1 MDYAFPRVK
10 AESLKDQAYEILRSS
25 IITGRLEPGR
35 LHNEKDLA
43 RGLGISRTP
52 VREALLDLSKEGMIV
67 FVPRKGIKIREVTRR
82 DISDVMEL
90 RKVIESYIIESCCGQ
105 LTPADLKGIGKIIEK
120 QKAMTMKENR
130 ERFVEVDR
138 EFHLFL
144 ASRTGN
150 RQLLHVMENLRDLL
164 HFMAIKAIAYQDRMD
179 QVLREHKRICT
190 ALEERDQKKAK
201 EAMFLHLDTTEKILL
216 ASMEADEGEAGEGI
230 GGRHK
235 GVDHER

>member
-1 MDYAFPRVK
+1 MMDYRFPRVRTK
-10 AESLKDQAYEILRSS
+10 SLKDQAYEILRSS
-25 IITGRLEPGR
+25 VITGQLEPGR

-67 FVPRKGIKIREVTRR
+67 FVPRKGIMIREITRR

-90 RKVIESYIIESCCGQ
+90 RKVIESYIIESCCSK
-105 LTPADLKGIGKIIEK
+105 LTPEDLKRIGKIIEK
-120 QKAMTMKENR
+120 QRALASKGDHEGY
-130 ERFVEVDR
+130 VEADR
-138 EFHLFL
+138 NFHLFL

-190 ALEERDQKKAK
+190 ALEKRDQKKAK
-201 EAMFLHLDTTEKILL
+201 EAMFLHLDTTERILW
-216 ASMEADEGEAGEGI
+216 ASMEADEE
-230 GGRHK
+230 
-235 GVDHER
+235 

>member
-1 MDYAFPRVK
+1 MDYAFPLVK

-67 FVPRKGIKIREVTRR
+67 FIPRKGIKIREITRR

-120 QKAMTMKENR
+120 QKAMTMKGNR
-130 ERFVEVDR
+130 EGYVEAER

-150 RQLLHVMENLRDLL
+150 RQLQNVMENLRDLL
-164 HFMAIKAIAYQDRMD
+164 HFMAIKAIAYQGRME
-179 QVLREHKRICT
+179 QVLREHRRIWA

-201 EAMFLHLDTTEKILL
+201 EAMFLHLDITEKTLWAAIEVN
-216 ASMEADEGEAGEGI
+216 EAELD
-230 GGRHK
+230 
-235 GVDHER
+235 